1 MALFWKEAVFMVLTV
16 TSSCAFLSD
25 LSCSSSQF
33 QCTNGN
39 CVPSS
44 YHCDDD
50 NDCGDN
56 SDERNCPACYNSFD
70 CGNGKCVPQSYKC
83 DDYDDCGNNR
93 DEEDCVLFAGLSTSV
108 IVGIAIGAS
117 SVFIL
122 IVTAIVVAVIR
133 SRRNI
138 ATATTTSTSAAYAAG
153 TTQIQTSQQQQNFMT
168 PAPATVTQPYY
179 PPQEPTN
186 YPPPYGADANAYP
199 RLASPDYSAEKAKEA
214 GNI

>member
-1 MALFWKEAVFMVLTV
+1 MVG
-16 TSSCAFLSD
+16 S
-25 LSCSSSQF
+25 
-33 QCTNGN
+33 
-39 CVPSS
+39 
-44 YHCDDD
+44 
-50 NDCGDN
+50 
-56 SDERNCPACYNSFD
+56 
-70 CGNGKCVPQSYKC
+70 
-83 DDYDDCGNNR
+83 
-93 DEEDCVLFAGLSTSV
+93 VLFAGLSTSV